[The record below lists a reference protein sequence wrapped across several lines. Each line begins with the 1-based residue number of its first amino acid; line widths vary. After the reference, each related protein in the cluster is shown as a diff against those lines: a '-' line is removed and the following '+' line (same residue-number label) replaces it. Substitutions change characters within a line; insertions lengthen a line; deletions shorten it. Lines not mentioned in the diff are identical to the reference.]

1 MRVLQWIFNRVR
13 GKAQAKE
20 TVIGYMPE
28 YGDMD
33 FTGLDSVTPEV
44 FSEITALNKGL
55 WLQELE
61 LQKELFD
68 KLAQYLPQE
77 FAAKREKL
85 ISEFKK

>member
-1 MRVLQWIFNRVR
+1 VR